1 MTEAAEAS
9 ALLARIDALNRRYG
23 HAIDDGAYERWPGFF
38 VEDAL
43 YKITTRWNHDRAMPA
58 GLMLCQG
65 RAMMQDRVSALRS
78 ANIYEPHFYR
88 HLIDPPA
95 SACRT
100 ARSRQ
105 RRVSRSGASCSPA
118 RPKSHQATASFA
130 VWRIMQSGAPEIFCT
145 GRYVDRIVEAD
156 GALKFSQR
164 IVVCDGERIDTMIV
178 LPL

>member
-1 MTEAAEAS
+1 MLQSQACSPGGSSAPSRHAEAS
-9 ALLARIDALNRRYG
+9 ALLARIDALNLRYG
-23 HAIDDGAYERWPGFF
+23 HAIDDGEYERWPGFF

-65 RAMMQDRVSALRS
+65 RAMMEDRVSALRS

-95 SACRT
+95 GIGMSD
-100 ARSRQ
+100 
-105 RRVSRSGASCSPA
+105 GAIA
-118 RPKSHQATASFA
+118 AMASFA
-130 VWRIMQSGAPEIFCT
+130 VWRVMQSGAPEIFCT